1 MMFNVSTALLTKAIL
16 DARMDLATNSTS
28 RPKRT
33 GVTMIVAKLIDYG
46 RSFYALLGERRKS
59 ERLDFHCSIT
69 VSCKNSYGQ
78 LTTHMCTLLNVSEKG
93 MAFVSP
99 EPISENS
106 DLYIHSET
114 HNLKRFARVRYCTQ
128 KNDTNHI

>member
-1 MMFNVSTALLTKAIL
+1 
-16 DARMDLATNSTS
+16 
-28 RPKRT
+28 
-33 GVTMIVAKLIDYG
+33 MIVAKLIDYG
-46 RSFYALLGERRKS
+46 RSFYSLLGERRKS

-99 EPISENS
+99 EVISENS
-106 DLYIHSET
+106 DIYIHSET
-114 HNLKRFARVRYCTQ
+114 HNLKRFARIRYCTQ
-128 KNDTNHI
+128 KEDKNFIGCVFRPAPEFWN